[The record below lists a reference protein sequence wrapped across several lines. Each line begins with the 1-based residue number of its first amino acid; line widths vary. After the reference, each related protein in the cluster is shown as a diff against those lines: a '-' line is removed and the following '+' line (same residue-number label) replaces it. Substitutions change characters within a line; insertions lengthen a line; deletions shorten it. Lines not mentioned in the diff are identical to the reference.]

1 MNAIRL
7 LSKIVI
13 ICLILWAVYVSLS
26 AFFGVQIY
34 FPFRLAEAES
44 IPYHRW
50 QSVRVAV
57 FLTLSLF
64 MILHLLNA
72 SREIAPIKFLEI
84 FLTIYTP
91 TLAIFTY
98 QASASP
104 DEYMMVGVFGTVTAL
119 LHLANR
125 ADTRKYFRSK
135 R

>member
-34 FPFRLAEAES
+34 FPFRLAEAKS

-72 SREIAPIKFLEI
+72 NREIAPIKFLEI

-98 QASASP
+98 QASAST
-104 DEYMMVGVFGTVTAL
+104 DEYMIVGVFGTVTAL

>member
-13 ICLILWAVYVSLS
+13 ICLILWAVYVSIS

-98 QASASP
+98 QASAST

-125 ADTRKYFRSK
+125 ADSRKYFRSK

>member
-13 ICLILWAVYVSLS
+13 ICLIFRAVYVSLS

-64 MILHLLNA
+64 MILYLLNA

-98 QASASP
+98 QASAST

>member
-13 ICLILWAVYVSLS
+13 ICLILWAVYASLS

-98 QASASP
+98 QASASTY
-104 DEYMMVGVFGTVTAL
+104 EYMMVGVFGTVTAL
-119 LHLANR
+119 LHLANC

>member
-13 ICLILWAVYVSLS
+13 ICLILWAVYVSIS

-64 MILHLLNA
+64 MILYLLNA

-104 DEYMMVGVFGTVTAL
+104 DAYMMVGVFSTVTAL

-125 ADTRKYFRSK
+125 ADSRKYFRSK

>member
-64 MILHLLNA
+64 MILYLLNA
-72 SREIAPIKFLEI
+72 SRKIAPIKFLEI

-98 QASASP
+98 QASAST

>member
-98 QASASP
+98 QASAST
-104 DEYMMVGVFGTVTAL
+104 DEYMMVGVFGIVTAL

>member
-34 FPFRLAEAES
+34 FPFRLAEAKS

-64 MILHLLNA
+64 MILYLLNA

-98 QASASP
+98 QASAST

>member
-1 MNAIRL
+1 MSAIRV
-7 LSKIVI
+7 LSKVVI

-50 QSVRVAV
+50 QSVRVTV

-64 MILHLLNA
+64 MILYLLNT
-72 SREIAPIKFLEI
+72 SRAFSPAKFLEI
-84 FLTIYTP
+84 YFVTYTP

-98 QASASP
+98 QAGASH
-104 DEYMMVGVFGTVTAL
+104 DEYMMVGIFGTVAAL

-125 ADTRKYFRSK
+125 EDTRKYFRSK

>member
-13 ICLILWAVYVSLS
+13 ICLIFRAVYVSLS
-26 AFFGVQIY
+26 AFFGVQIH
-34 FPFRLAEAES
+34 FPFRLADAES

-98 QASASP
+98 QASAST

>member
-72 SREIAPIKFLEI
+72 NREIAPIKFLEI

-98 QASASP
+98 QASAST
-104 DEYMMVGVFGTVTAL
+104 DEYMMVGVFSTVTAL

-125 ADTRKYFRSK
+125 ADSRKYFRSK